1 MIGQTVSHY
10 DIVEQ
15 IGGGGMGVIYRAQ
28 DRLLGR
34 EVALKFLPDSVSR
47 NPDTVE
53 RFKLEARA
61 AAALNHP
68 NIYSIYEI
76 GDYDGQPFIAMELL
90 KGQTLEELIGAGTS
104 PTPGDVEAAGEV
116 ARDLPPDIAAL
127 VQDFAGEPEPETTRS
142 KPKPLKN
149 SLLLKLAV
157 QIVDALDAAH
167 VEGITH
173 RDIKPANIFVTERE
187 QAKILDFGLAKL
199 TRPESES
206 DPEGPT
212 LVNLTQEG
220 SVLGTI
226 AYMSPEQALGNH
238 LDERTDLFST
248 GAVLYEMATGTRAF
262 AKNTEAA
269 TFDAILN
276 GQPDDPV
283 LLNPSLPARFSQIIF
298 RALEKTPTARYQT
311 ARELWTDL
319 DKVVQESSGSIFV
332 TPQPAAPENE
342 SQRSIAVLP
351 FVNLSRDPDN
361 EYFGDSL
368 AEELINAMTQMDG
381 LRVASRTSAF
391 RFRGKDEDAR
401 TIGESLNVDTLLEGS
416 VRNAGNRVR
425 VSAQLINVADGYHI
439 WSERYDRKM
448 EDIFALQ
455 DDITQNIVDRLK
467 VQLTGKPI
475 EPQIRRHSDN
485 VEAYNHYLRGRY
497 HLNQRTEDDILS
509 GIACFEEAARL
520 DPGYALA
527 YAGLAEAYILLN
539 MDCPQLF
546 CQSGPINVVSKAKDA
561 AAKAVELDS
570 SAAEAHV
577 ASALVHYRLDWNWA
591 KAEEEFRVALSLR
604 EDLATARHNYAM
616 FLASINRSAQA
627 VEEIKLAH
635 QLDPLSPII
644 STAVGRILHF
654 AHRYEEAIQQYRTT
668 LEVNPKFSGTYFDLG
683 VTYLVQGRHA
693 EALETFRTLY
703 EVAGKQKMGLM
714 ELAWT
719 HALMGEKEKALET
732 LEELNES
739 VKPDDLPRV
748 SLAFLY
754 VALDNL
760 DRSFELLEQA
770 YLRRDTNLVYLLAE
784 PAFDPLRSDPRFE
797 SVLQRMNLAGY
808 Q

>member
-1 MIGQTVSHY
+1 
-10 DIVEQ
+10 
-15 IGGGGMGVIYRAQ
+15 MGVIYRAQ

-34 EVALKFLPDSVSR
+34 EVALKFLPDSVSH

-104 PTPGDVEAAGEV
+104 PTPGDLEAASEV

-127 VQDFAGEPEPETTRS
+127 VQDFASEPEPETTRS

-199 TRPESES
+199 ARPEAGS
-206 DPEGPT
+206 DPAGPT

-276 GQPDDPV
+276 GQPDDPG
-283 LLNPSLPARFSQIIF
+283 LLNPGLPARLSQIIYK
-298 RALEKTPTARYQT
+298 ALEKTPTARYQT

-332 TPQPAAPENE
+332 APQPATRGSE

-361 EYFGDSL
+361 EYFGDGL
-368 AEELINAMTQMDG
+368 AEELINAMAQMDG

-391 RFRGKDEDAR
+391 RFRGKEEDAR

-416 VRNAGNRVR
+416 VRNAGDRVR

-467 VQLTGKPI
+467 VQLANPSNLRFGDIATTSKPI
-475 EPQIRRHSDN
+475 
-485 VEAYNHYLRGRY
+485 
-497 HLNQRTEDDILS
+497 
-509 GIACFEEAARL
+509 
-520 DPGYALA
+520 
-527 YAGLAEAYILLN
+527 
-539 MDCPQLF
+539 
-546 CQSGPINVVSKAKDA
+546 
-561 AAKAVELDS
+561 
-570 SAAEAHV
+570 
-577 ASALVHYRLDWNWA
+577 
-591 KAEEEFRVALSLR
+591 
-604 EDLATARHNYAM
+604 
-616 FLASINRSAQA
+616 
-627 VEEIKLAH
+627 
-635 QLDPLSPII
+635 
-644 STAVGRILHF
+644 
-654 AHRYEEAIQQYRTT
+654 TT
-668 LEVNPKFSGTYFDLG
+668 I
-683 VTYLVQGRHA
+683 
-693 EALETFRTLY
+693 
-703 EVAGKQKMGLM
+703 
-714 ELAWT
+714 
-719 HALMGEKEKALET
+719 
-732 LEELNES
+732 
-739 VKPDDLPRV
+739 
-748 SLAFLY
+748 
-754 VALDNL
+754 
-760 DRSFELLEQA
+760 
-770 YLRRDTNLVYLLAE
+770 
-784 PAFDPLRSDPRFE
+784 
-797 SVLQRMNLAGY
+797 
-808 Q
+808 